1 MAATARISIAL
12 PVELKDRMK
21 AAEKS
26 NVINWSKACRQGIE
40 SELAIRKR
48 QRADASAAAARL
60 RESIAESEQHD
71 FVDGTELGHKWAY
84 ERAPGY
90 VLRRLKKSVS
100 LNKDV
105 WDRPWER
112 LRKVMAADVT
122 ADGRLR
128 SDLFGDRYDE
138 LDDSPTFI
146 AGFLQG
152 ALEAWQEL
160 APKVEGAHP
169 RVAQQPK
176 TSSPAEPV
184 MPSSL
189 LATGI
194 LSAKSA
200 EGDDA
205 TKATAEA
212 PEPSDAHPA
221 AQAADKA
228 EEPTAVQP
236 QEGASKQ
243 GVTAATSS
251 TTPTDQGAQP
261 LPSGGL
267 PTPRRR
273 DAATLAL
280 AEVAEA
286 PDPPPDKSSPP
297 SPARPKLWIVRV
309 AEDTYTTAR
318 EWLARERPIEYGG

>member
-26 NVINWSKACRQGIE
+26 NIINWSKACRQGIE

-48 QRADASAAAARL
+48 QCADATAAAARM
-60 RESIAESEQHD
+60 RDSIAESEQHD

-90 VLRRLKKSVS
+90 VLRRLQKSVS
-100 LNKDV
+100 LYRDV

-112 LRKVMAADVT
+112 LRMVMAADVA

-138 LDDSPTFI
+138 LDDSPSFI

-169 RVAQQPK
+169 RSVRQPK
-176 TSSPAEPV
+176 ISSPAEPI

-189 LATGI
+189 LAAGS
-194 LSAKSA
+194 SAKSA
-200 EGDDA
+200 EADDA
-205 TKATAEA
+205 MNATAEVL
-212 PEPSDAHPA
+212 EFSDAHPA

-228 EEPTAVQP
+228 EKPTADKP
-236 QEGASKQ
+236 KGAHALPDQQ
-243 GVTAATSS
+243 GAPAATSP
-251 TTPTDQGAQP
+251 TTSTDQGAHP
-261 LPSGGL
+261 LPPDRL

-273 DAATLAL
+273 DAVTLAL
-280 AEVAEA
+280 AGVAEA
-286 PDPPPDKSSPP
+286 PEPPDNSPP
-297 SPARPKLWIVRV
+297 LQARPKLWIVRV

-318 EWLARERPIEYGG
+318 EWLTRERPIDYDS